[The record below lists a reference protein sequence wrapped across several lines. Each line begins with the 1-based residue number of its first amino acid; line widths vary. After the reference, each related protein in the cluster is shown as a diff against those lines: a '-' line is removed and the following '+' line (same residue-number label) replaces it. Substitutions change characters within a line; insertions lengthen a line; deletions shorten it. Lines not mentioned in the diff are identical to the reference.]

1 MQSSSSL
8 NGPGAG
14 WPWDTKY
21 RDPRIRGRLTLNS
34 GIARWVAE
42 VIDASLNLD
51 NAGQRKPPDPRH
63 SWVLQARVFSL
74 HLLSFTCRQLSSFFP
89 LFPRSSNYREF
100 TQRRR
105 RRRQRERQK
114 SKRFRQAKQ
123 QLCTC
128 ITFFCTFLCRRCT
141 TTTWNC
147 LIPRFVE
154 DGNTRQ
160 QLSFFFS
167 WTLMQSFR
175 IQLQD
180 LCQHLTN

>member
-74 HLLSFTCRQLSSFFP
+74 HLLSFTCRQLSSFFS
-89 LFPRSSNYREF
+89 LSSLALVIIGSLRNDDDDDGNESGKKVKGLDRQNNNF
-100 TQRRR
+100 ARASRFFVHFSAVVAR
-105 RRRQRERQK
+105 PQRET
-114 SKRFRQAKQ
+114 A
-123 QLCTC
+123 
-128 ITFFCTFLCRRCT
+128 
-141 TTTWNC
+141 
-147 LIPRFVE
+147 
-154 DGNTRQ
+154 
-160 QLSFFFS
+160 
-167 WTLMQSFR
+167 
-175 IQLQD
+175 
-180 LCQHLTN
+180 